1 MIFSRPRLNQFGLV
15 WFSSLAFLLFSAA
28 FTFAADEEVSE
39 SKKPSP
45 RFKIEAPDFALQGV
59 PLPSKQVIRIT
70 ALTPDGEIDKE
81 FDGPVEIKGVRFSP
95 HLTANQAVFELS
107 RDEMGTWKNG
117 SLEYH
122 SSLKDGVSIY
132 IEKPTIEVIGDG
144 ETVTHS
150 TRLIWKWFAIVPPLV
165 AIVLAI
171 WLKEVIT
178 ALLAGVFSGA
188 LVLTG
193 GQPFSAFLR
202 TIDTHILR
210 QIVPS
215 DGGADHVLAMLFT
228 LMLGGMIGIMSTSGG
243 TRALVDRLT
252 QYAQTRE
259 HGQIMT
265 WLLGMVVFF
274 DDYANTLLV
283 GSTMRSVS
291 DRLRISREKLAFL
304 VDATAAPVAGLA
316 IVSTWVGFEVSQ
328 IGTGLDQLGLSQDVE
343 PYQLF
348 LATIPYRFYPILL
361 LCFVGMIAWSGRD
374 FGPMRKC
381 EEELALNPNPSI
393 PSDSIE
399 SEGASDDA
407 PAPLRIWNA
416 ILPLV
421 VLLTCITVGFLL
433 DVDSYKL
440 LVYSA
445 FSGVLTAALVAVCL
459 KSLSLAETVAA
470 GIKGLQSMLMAV
482 VILVLAWSISG
493 LCDDQ
498 HLNIAGFVIDGLG
511 YSIPVWWMP
520 ATAFVIAA
528 AVSFA
533 TGSSFATMGLLI
545 PLFINFT
552 AQLMVL
558 SQTDFDINHPYM
570 LGTIG
575 AVLAGSIW
583 GDHCSPISD
592 TTVLS
597 SAAAG
602 CNHLSH
608 VATQMPYAMTVGLV
622 SLLMCYLPIGWGI
635 SPYVTLPLALGVLV
649 GILFLFGKRPPE
661 VPA

>member
-1 MIFSRPRLNQFGLV
+1 MIFAHRPPSCTRCVWRLVFFFV
-15 WFSSLAFLLFSAA
+15 LFSPTSPLAA
-28 FTFAADEEVSE
+28 EDEETGSE
-39 SKKPSP
+39 KVAP
-45 RFKIEAPDFALQGV
+45 RFKIETPAVVLRGV
-59 PLPSKQVIRIT
+59 PLASSQVVRIT
-70 ALTPDGEIDKE
+70 ALTPDGEIDSD
-81 FDGPVEIKGVRFSP
+81 FQGPVETQGVRIGR
-95 HLTANQAVFELS
+95 HRTADEGEFEQG
-107 RDEMGTWKNG
+107 RARMQTWKHG
-117 SLEYH
+117 VLEMR
-122 SSLKDGVSIY
+122 SSLSEGVSLY
-132 IEKPTIEVIGDG
+132 INQPTITVRGDG
-144 ETVTHS
+144 ETVTQS
-150 TRLIWKWFAIVPPLV
+150 TRLVWKWFAILPPLV

-178 ALLAGVFSGA
+178 SLLAGVFSGA

-193 GQPFSAFLR
+193 GEPFTAFLR

-210 QIVPS
+210 QIVPG
-215 DGGADHVLAMLFT
+215 DGTPDHVLAILFT
-228 LMLGGMIGIMSTSGG
+228 MMLGGMIGIMSTSGG

-252 QYAQTRE
+252 QYATTRE
-259 HGQIMT
+259 HGQIMA

-328 IGTGLDQLGLSQDVE
+328 IGTGLKQLELQSPVE
-343 PYQLF
+343 PYELF
-348 LATIPYRFYPILL
+348 LATIPYRFYPLLL
-361 LCFVGMIAWSGRD
+361 LCFVGLLAWTGRD

-381 EEELALNPNPSI
+381 EEDLAKNPHPKT
-393 PSDSIE
+393 E
-399 SEGASDDA
+399 ALASDEASDVPPGPFA
-407 PAPLRIWNA
+407 IWNA
-416 ILPLV
+416 IVPLV
-421 VLLTCITVGFLL
+421 VLLTGITVGFVL

-445 FSGVLTAALVAVCL
+445 FSGVLSAGLIAISL
-459 KSLSLAETVAA
+459 KSLSLADTVAA

-482 VILVLAWSISG
+482 VILVLAWSIAG

-498 HLNIAGFVIDGLG
+498 HLNTAGFVIDGLG
-511 YSIPVWWMP
+511 DSIPAWWMP
-520 ATAFVIAA
+520 ATAFGIAA

-545 PLFINFT
+545 PLFISFT

-558 SQTDFDINHPYM
+558 GPIDLDMHHPYM

-622 SLLMCYLPIGWGI
+622 SLLLGYLPIGWGV
-635 SPYVTLPLALGVLV
+635 SPFVSLPLGLGVLV
-649 GILFLFGKRPPE
+649 GIVFFFGKRPPQ
-661 VPA
+661 AAA